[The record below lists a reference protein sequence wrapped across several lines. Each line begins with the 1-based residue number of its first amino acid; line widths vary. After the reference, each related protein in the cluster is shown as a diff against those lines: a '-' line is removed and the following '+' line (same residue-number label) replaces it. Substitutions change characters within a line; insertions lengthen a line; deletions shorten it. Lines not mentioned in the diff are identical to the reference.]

1 MEGGQRGGRPGL
13 RVDRCDGAGIS
24 RIAEAL
30 RLAVLRSADSE
41 ARLPTEAE
49 LADQHGVSR
58 QTVRRAYQELVAD
71 GLVRRIPGRGT
82 FAARGGSQYLRR
94 FGTVE
99 DLMSLSVDT
108 EMEVLVPLTRRV
120 EIEAAG
126 RLGLSN
132 DVTATISFRRL
143 HLGVP
148 FCVTDVYLPPSVGA
162 AHRRRLRGAARCPQL
177 ADDHRTA
184 RPGAARADQRRGPDD
199 HRCGRGRPC
208 GLGNR
213 MRGRRPDAADR
224 PDLPDCQRGSVEL
237 AITRFVPP
245 ATATAQVCAADEAD
259 NPTTLWSTMAAT
271 IDPTMWTDR
280 SHSFV
285 LVSDFMG
292 YLRKCEHSAP

>member
-1 MEGGQRGGRPGL
+1 MGDDSASIESPAVMGPAYR
-13 RVDRCDGAGIS
+13 

-41 ARLPTEAE
+41 TRLPTEAE

-82 FAARGGSQYLRR
+82 FAAHGGSQYLRR

-108 EMEVLVPLTRRV
+108 EMEVLTALTRRV

-126 RLGLSN
+126 RLGLSD

-148 FCVTDVYLPPSVGA
+148 FCVTDVYLPPDVG
-162 AHRRRLRGAARCPQL
+162 RLVAGVPEVQQGARSARTIIGLLDPVL
-177 ADDHRTA
+177 
-184 RPGAARADQRRGPDD
+184 PEPIGGADQ
-199 HRCGRGRPC
+199 
-208 GLGNR
+208 
-213 MRGRRPDAADR
+213 MITVAVADARVASATECEVGEPMLRIDR
-224 PDLPDCQRGSVEL
+224 IYRTVGGDSVEL
-237 AITRFVPP
+237 AITRFV
-245 ATATAQVCAADEAD
+245 A
-259 NPTTLWSTMAAT
+259 SRYSY
-271 IDPTMWTDR
+271 R
-280 SHSFV
+280 SS
-285 LVSDFMG
+285 
-292 YLRKCEHSAP
+292 LRRGRG